1 MGSDHLFQRVPYQA
15 LSLFLLHGPGGW
27 DSRGFHSGGAGG
39 RRCLLHQKTITGNT
53 ATEITLE
60 GFTVYTPDAVRVTVT
75 QWSLPGRRLR
85 MVEIIPGVYE
95 QWSAGMLASFPARSR
110 GLLCLSLP
118 YGTLELTI
126 DNHTRRFEPRSKT
139 AYSSPSKSGRD

>member
-1 MGSDHLFQRVPYQA
+1 MGFPWISVEVLVD
-15 LSLFLLHGPGGW
+15 G
-27 DSRGFHSGGAGG
+27 
-39 RRCLLHQKTITGNT
+39 RCLLHKTITGNT

-60 GFTVYTPDAVRVTVT
+60 GFAVYTPDAVRVTVT

-85 MVEIIPGVYE
+85 MVEIIRAYTSGGAPD
-95 QWSAGMLASFPARSR
+95 AGLFPARSR
-110 GLLCLSLP
+110 GTLCLSLP

-139 AYSSPSKSGRD
+139 AYSVHRRAGDWRSISASG